1 MVCFQPAHLGW
12 LIRHL
17 EARPRPGR
25 SEPRGHVG
33 TKNARFV
40 GWIEGA
46 DLTVHL
52 SALQSSGWKYRFQA
66 TRFRRDGEMGK
77 AAELTDANFRNLVL
91 ESNQPVLVDFWAPW
105 CGPCRQIAPL
115 IDELAVAHAGSVL
128 VGKVNVDDNPEVATA
143 YGIQSIPTL
152 MIFRNGEV
160 VERFVGMPP
169 RSKLEAA
176 LGAT

>member
-1 MVCFQPAHLGW
+1 MDR
-12 LIRHL
+12 LIRDRQD
-17 EARPRPGR
+17 AIMIWKVF
-25 SEPRGHVG
+25 SEGAVG
-33 TKNARFV
+33 TKNAAWKRW
-40 GWIEGA
+40 GGSA
-46 DLTVHL
+46 DLTVHR
-52 SALQSSGWKYRFQA
+52 SALQSSGCKNRFQA
-66 TRFRRDGEMGK
+66 TRYRRDGEMGK

-91 ESNQPVLVDFWAPW
+91 ESDQPVLVDFWAPW